1 MSQRR
6 THRNRRSVSRKG
18 RRSNSRRSNSR
29 RSNIK
34 KTLNKSVSGIFNFV
48 NKSVNLAVKSI
59 R

>member
-6 THRNRRSVSRKG
+6 TRRNRRSVSRKG
-18 RRSNSRRSNSR
+18 RRSNSR